1 MRSRISFA
9 IFDLLVEGIFFST
22 PSALIRVTSFLSD
35 ENPISDFETSL
46 ATIQSK
52 FFSLSFLFADDIMLL
67 VSAAKPTNTW
77 FFFLLPNIFKMSG
90 FLFKIIF
97 FGNSFFRSFLSYI
110 FDGR

>member
-22 PSALIRVTSFLSD
+22 PPALIRVTSFLSD

-90 FLFKIIF
+90 FSLKLFFSETHFSQFSLIYF
-97 FGNSFFRSFLSYI
+97 
-110 FDGR
+110 